1 MIQTQIE
8 KDENVRCFFQKG
20 LPELK
25 HQEFAENVKNV
36 SDYTWVHFEG
46 RPNID
51 EIKKMLEFI
60 HGDCENSNMTSVVE
74 YRFRVYN
81 TWQIFA

>member
-60 HGDCENSNMTSVVE
+60 HGDCENSNMTSVVD
-74 YRFRVYN
+74 YHLMGYK
-81 TWQIFA
+81 TW

>member
-25 HQEFAENVKNV
+25 HQEFADNIQNI
-36 SDYTWVHFEG
+36 SDYAWMHFEG

-60 HGDCENSNMTSVVE
+60 HGNCDNSNLTWIVE
-74 YRFRVYN
+74 YHFFGYK
-81 TWQIFA
+81 I

>member
-60 HGDCENSNMTSVVE
+60 HCGASFKKGKMDEITEIIDKRGPTAQS
-74 YRFRVYN
+74 
-81 TWQIFA
+81 

>member
-1 MIQTQIE
+1 M
-8 KDENVRCFFQKG
+8 RFLFCQKG

-25 HQEFAENVKNV
+25 HQEFGENVKNL
-36 SDYTWVHFEG
+36 SDYEWVHFEG

-60 HGDCENSNMTSVVE
+60 HGDCENSTCITSVVE
-74 YRFRVYN
+74 YHFMGYKI
-81 TWQIFA
+81 WQIFFFKV

>member
-1 MIQTQIE
+1 M
-8 KDENVRCFFQKG
+8 RFFFQKG

-25 HQEFAENVKNV
+25 HQEFAENVKNI

-60 HGDCENSNMTSVVE
+60 HGDCENSNITSVVE
-74 YRFRVYN
+74 YHSRVYK
-81 TWQIFA
+81 TRQIFA

>member
-1 MIQTQIE
+1 MKMWKKKI
-8 KDENVRCFFQKG
+8 QKG

-25 HQEFAENVKNV
+25 HQEFAENVKNI

-60 HGDCENSNMTSVVE
+60 HGDCENSNITSVVE
-74 YRFRVYN
+74 YHSRVYK
-81 TWQIFA
+81 TR